1 MAQESKN
8 LFDNLFEEKYHIDIA
23 RIICEKNK
31 EKFIEKLTEILIDNY
46 KERNNITQLSHIKPN
61 SF

>member
-1 MAQESKN
+1 MIFN
-8 LFDNLFEEKYHIDIA
+8 IVLFEEKYHIDIA

-46 KERNNITQLSHIKPN
+46 KERNNINFKESKCN
-61 SF
+61 